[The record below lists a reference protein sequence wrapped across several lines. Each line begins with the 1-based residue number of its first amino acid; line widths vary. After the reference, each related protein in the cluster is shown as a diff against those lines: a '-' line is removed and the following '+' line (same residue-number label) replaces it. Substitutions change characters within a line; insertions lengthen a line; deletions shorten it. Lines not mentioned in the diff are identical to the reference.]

1 MKVLLFSVTI
11 LVVGAIPATTGE
23 AAGVLSATYAPCA
36 ASALSLSTSIQ
47 GAAGHREGSA
57 VFRNHSAK
65 ACVLAGRPAVEL
77 FDAAGRRLQV
87 KVAPGPTHVYD
98 VKSVSAQDKRLGIV
112 RPGYR
117 AFVALRWGNFCGKA
131 KLPISLVVTMG
142 RRHDTLSA
150 PMMFGPAS
158 KPTPVDAPPCL
169 GPTLPSTLDVGPYVV
184 VSQAAQP

>member
-1 MKVLLFSVTI
+1 MKVLLFALAI
-11 LVVGAIPATTGE
+11 VGAGVVSAARIE
-23 AAGVLSATYAPCA
+23 AAGVHAAYAPCV
-36 ASALSLSTSIQ
+36 ASALSLSVTLQ

-57 VFRNHSAK
+57 IFRNHGAN
-65 ACVLAGRPAVEL
+65 ACVLKGRPAVGL

-131 KLPISLVVTMG
+131 KLPVRLVVTMG
-142 RRHDTLSA
+142 KRHNTISA
-150 PMMFGPAS
+150 PMMFGPVS
-158 KPTPVDAPPCL
+158 KPEPVDAPPCL

-184 VSQAAQP
+184 VSQLAQP